1 MEAIPV
7 NENSFSEV
15 RYDLTET
22 LLSNKSFGTI
32 QFKIVLRS
40 TSSSNVPKIKDL
52 RAICAT

>member
-22 LLSNKSFGTI
+22 LLSDKSFGTI